1 MPRNLIT
8 QFPWTSNIN
17 VGSKCGFDIHLV
29 LIKHKHVLILPS
41 IRSVRRAPVGEGR
54 RRGRSAIVR
63 ENTGPAD
70 RRASLPLTPSA
81 GTPRQPGHAHC
92 SAPSPFPLSPR
103 ANCSGQQRET
113 NFRDCAGLFP
123 LHPNNP
129 PVFCPLATVIL
140 RG

>member
-29 LIKHKHVLILPS
+29 LIKHNHVLILPS

-81 GTPRQPGHAHC
+81 GTPRQPGHAHR
-92 SAPSPFPLSPR
+92 ALQRPLPIPTVSPR
-103 ANCSGQQRET
+103 KL
-113 NFRDCAGLFP
+113 FRPAKGDKLPGLCW
-123 LHPNNP
+123 
-129 PVFCPLATVIL
+129 VVSLAPE
-140 RG
+140 